1 MKSAPSNLERSVV
14 VVSPK
19 NELRD
24 RLHRS
29 LSSMRWHVR
38 EARGGAEAMAHLEES
53 SAEAMIVDEWLPD
66 LEVNGFCQVLSELYP
81 GLDIVLVGDRSSSGS
96 YRSPR
101 RHELQHALREAESRS
116 LFCGEVVSI
125 GQSERELANAITEPD
140 QNERSRSFPEDAA
153 SDLKGVKSR
162 LNLPSIPGLIGRS
175 EAMRELSRLISL
187 VASHE
192 ARVLI
197 EGETGT
203 GKELVAKAIHSMSKR
218 SKHSFIVLNCAA
230 IPEALLEAELFGHTK
245 GAFTGAVQSRVGR
258 IEAAHGGTLFL
269 DEIGEMP
276 FALQAKLLRFLENG
290 EVQKVGDNEAT
301 QVDVR
306 VLAATHQDLDSCVL
320 ERSFR
325 LDLLHRLSV
334 FPIVVPS
341 LRERLDDIELLA
353 DHFLERLGREL
364 PRKRLT
370 QEALAR
376 LRQHSWPGNV
386 RELGHV
392 LQRAAILSE
401 DRIDITASDIRVR
414 RQERR
419 SEP

>member
-1 MKSAPSNLERSVV
+1 MTSAPSNLERSVV

-24 RLHRS
+24 RLQGS

-53 SAEAMIVDEWLPD
+53 SAEALIVDEWLPD
-66 LEVNGFCQVLSELYP
+66 LEVSGFCQVLAELYP
-81 GLDIVLVGDRSSSGS
+81 GLDIVLVGDRSSPGS

-101 RHELQHALREAESRS
+101 RHELQHALREAEGRTLYSDKVGSIGRSEKELAVEIAEPESKEQARSLPEADASNLQVSKSRS
-116 LFCGEVVSI
+116 
-125 GQSERELANAITEPD
+125 
-140 QNERSRSFPEDAA
+140 
-153 SDLKGVKSR
+153 K
-162 LNLPSIPGLIGRS
+162 LPLIPGLIGGS

-218 SKHSFIVLNCAA
+218 SKQPFIVLNCAA
-230 IPEALLEAELFGHTK
+230 IPEALLEAELFGHTR

-290 EVQKVGDNEAT
+290 EVQRVGENEAT
-301 QVDVR
+301 QVNVR
-306 VLAATHQDLDSCVL
+306 VLAATHQDLDKCVL
-320 ERSFR
+320 ERTFR

-341 LRERLDDIELLA
+341 LRERLDDIELLS
-353 DHFLERLGREL
+353 DYLLERLGRETG
-364 PRKRLT
+364 RKRLT
-370 QEALAR
+370 QEALAC

-392 LQRAAILSE
+392 IQRAAILSE
-401 DRIDITASDIRVR
+401 DRTEITASDIRVR